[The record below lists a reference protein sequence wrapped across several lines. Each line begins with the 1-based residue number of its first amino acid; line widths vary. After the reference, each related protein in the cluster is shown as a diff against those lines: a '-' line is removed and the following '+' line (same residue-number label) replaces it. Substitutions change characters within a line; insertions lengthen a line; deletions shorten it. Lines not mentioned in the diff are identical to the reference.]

1 MPEEKTVEGW
11 NKGVLQRGNVR
22 WDVHRHICI
31 RMIGL
36 GVVGDLPQRNHLVRL
51 LRAEKP
57 LDVHHQRLPAQ
68 DVHVLEG
75 VRCTRQVRVH
85 GRDGFQFRR
94 AHRTHVRARRL
105 KRRAAST

>member
-1 MPEEKTVEGW
+1 
-11 NKGVLQRGNVR
+11 
-22 WDVHRHICI
+22 
-31 RMIGL
+31 
-36 GVVGDLPQRNHLVRL
+36 
-51 LRAEKP
+51 
-57 LDVHHQRLPAQ
+57 
-68 DVHVLEG
+68 VHVLEG